1 LTGSATLSICVLSHI
16 ETNQQHDG
24 WANGKDCN

>member
-1 LTGSATLSICVLSHI
+1 LTGSPTLSICVLSHI
-16 ETNQQHDG
+16 VTNKQHDG